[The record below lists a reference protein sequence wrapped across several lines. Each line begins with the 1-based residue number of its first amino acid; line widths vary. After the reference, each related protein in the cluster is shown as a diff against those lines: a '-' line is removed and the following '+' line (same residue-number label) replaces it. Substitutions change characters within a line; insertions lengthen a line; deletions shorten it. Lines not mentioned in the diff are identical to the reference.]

1 MFEPM
6 AKKSIE
12 RSAKKSIERSQNLRQ
27 LPDIQKENLGGEV
40 IIYNPDD
47 SILFLAA
54 QRYDFW

>member
-1 MFEPM
+1 M